1 MCLVKERLIPGPG
14 QKQTSAKRLGSADP
28 TEVCSGPNKPGPRR
42 AASEKYAS
50 IPLFDLQGLSFS
62 VVSLFLTKVTV
73 WQWLGDL

>member
-1 MCLVKERLIPGPG
+1 MCLVKERLNPVPG
-14 QKQTSAKRLGSADP
+14 QRETSAKQLSSADP
-28 TEVCSGPNKPGPRR
+28 TEVRSGPLKPGPRR

-62 VVSLFLTKVTV
+62 VVSLFLTKMTV